1 MAGNAI
7 NQDPLSVAAGLKTVS
22 MRING
27 TSVKEMQEAGEDTTG
42 MIETYSK
49 LESQVK
55 SLTAV
60 NGKLGVSLRDTNGNY
75 RSTYE
80 VLSDIANVWED
91 IQSADK
97 ADGKNRTNALL
108 EILAGKNR
116 ANIVASILD
125 NPKMLN
131 NAYEDVQNSMNS
143 AANEQAS
150 YMESMEAH
158 LNILTSKFQEMWQN
172 TINTEA
178 ANSFIDFLGNAIDLV
193 NDLGGLTPVITGL
206 VAAFASFKGV
216 G

>member
-125 NPKMLN
+125 NPEMLN

>member
-1 MAGNAI
+1 
-7 NQDPLSVAAGLKTVS
+7 

-125 NPKMLN
+125 NPEMLN

>member
-1 MAGNAI
+1 
-7 NQDPLSVAAGLKTVS
+7 

-42 MIETYSK
+42 MIGTYSK

-60 NGKLGVSLRDTNGNY
+60 NGQLGVSLRDVNGNY

-91 IQSADK
+91 IQKADK
-97 ADGKNRTNALL
+97 ADGKNRSNALL

-131 NAYEDVQNSMNS
+131 DAYKDVQNSMNS

-172 TINTEA
+172 TINTET
-178 ANSFIDFLGNAIDLV
+178 ANSFIDFLGKAIDLI

-206 VAAFASFKGV
+206 VGAFASFKGV

>member
-27 TSVKEMQEAGEDTTG
+27 TSVKEMQEVGEDTTG

-125 NPKMLN
+125 NPEMLN

>member
-125 NPKMLN
+125 NPEMLN

-158 LNILTSKFQEMWQN
+158 LNILTSKFQELWQN